1 MPGVTIQYFT
11 GCRHWQ
17 LADQRVRRAA
27 RGRDDIR
34 IDHQLVETAEEAQ
47 RLGFAGSP
55 TILVDGFDP
64 FAEPDQPIGLSCR
77 VYRTPE
83 GGVAG
88 APTMDQLTDAL
99 AAHEHG

>member
-11 GCRHWQ
+11 GCPHWQ
-17 LADQRVRRAA
+17 LADQRVRSAA

-34 IDHQLVETAEEAQ
+34 INHQRVETAEEAQ
-47 RLGFAGSP
+47 RLGFA
-55 TILVDGFDP
+55 VDGFDP

-88 APTMDQLTDAL
+88 APTVDQLTDAL

>member
-1 MPGVTIQYFT
+1 MPRVTIQYFT
-11 GCRHWQ
+11 GCPHWQ
-17 LADQRVRRAA
+17 LTDERVRIAA

-47 RLGFAGSP
+47 RLGFRGSP

-77 VYRTPE
+77 LYRTPE
-83 GGVAG
+83 GLAG
-88 APTMDQLTDAL
+88 APTVDQLTDAL
-99 AAHEHG
+99 AEHEDG